1 MQLDLLDLQ
10 TDELRSLFNRRAE
23 LQQLADEALA
33 ADDLREWR
41 RIRADLLNVQE
52 QIYRIHPRSRCR
64 ILDSAKR
71 QTGSIKRVRV
81 NGQLKLF

>member
-1 MQLDLLDLQ
+1 MQLNILDLQ

-71 QTGSIKRVRV
+71 QPAIIKRVRV